1 MSSGYGF
8 ICAGCGDRGL
18 FAIITI
24 NPHTILEDGI
34 EWGNNQIVAK
44 TKPIV
49 KLIDY
54 GEHILNA
61 VTIDLIRG
69 VPELSIFDDAV
80 AIMTSND
87 QTVRFFS
94 LGQHTESACLDMAF
108 PVNHASISPD
118 GNTMVAVGD
127 YQRAYFFEKWQL
139 SAAESKV
146 STSEYASNH
155 VEWLELRLVDLHV
168 AKMTPV
174 IGYFATSWSGSGKY
188 CAVASE
194 CGYITVFDMEKLLN
208 HPMVEEPIPVGEAPI
223 IVTPSSRPDVDN
235 GPGAVRAM
243 TFSPSPYDLL
253 IWMEGQGRI
262 CVADLRDGLQTRQVV
277 HLDTNI
283 TSVTVPQPLVENAP
297 EVDDAAYRGF
307 PDPDVFLAT
316 IASRRRLRT
325 ATPPSTYRTA
335 SDRERTPTTTTV
347 TNEGDGTSWQ
357 WVFDR
362 DGLHLNREPTSTT
375 EEEEAARP
383 LIEQQPQQQLIQ
395 QQQQHL
401 RSQRLQQQEQ
411 LAQMQLNRLRIQQ
424 QQLQQ
429 MEQMEQQQQLQQQ
442 IQHRMQQ
449 QQQQQQRTSTTRQTQ
464 AQAQAQAQTQAST
477 EGFSYNG
484 QLSTHERI
492 LMDDLYSTERP
503 RPRDWMR
510 NGNVADLAR
519 YQQYMAAEPRSSRT
533 QVETINHDIETPRV
547 RGPWRPVHNE
557 QDFDEPTTP
566 VERARQR
573 ATKIR
578 KAGQLHPNMEK
589 MINQRTSGMGS
600 DIYGVHMTG
609 LCLSRDGRSLCVGSE
624 RGFFELK
631 LNLAPRMFFPAI
643 EMR

>member
-24 NPHTILEDGI
+24 NPHTILDDGI
-34 EWGNNQIVAK
+34 EWGSNQIVPK
-44 TKPIV
+44 TKPVV

-54 GEHILNA
+54 GEHILNS

-69 VPELSIFDDAV
+69 VPELGIFDDAV
-80 AIMTSND
+80 AVMTSND
-87 QTVRFFS
+87 HTVRFFS
-94 LGQHTESACLDMAF
+94 LGQHTESACLDLAF

-168 AKMTPV
+168 AKMTQV

-194 CGYITVFDMEKLLN
+194 CGYITVFDMEKLLS

-253 IWMEGQGRI
+253 IWMEGQGRV

-277 HLDTNI
+277 HLDTNMP
-283 TSVTVPQPLVENAP
+283 SATVPQPPVENAP
-297 EVDDAAYRGF
+297 EADDISYRGF

-325 ATPPSTYRTA
+325 ATPPSTYRTM
-335 SDRERTPTTTTV
+335 SDRERTSTTV

-362 DGLHLNREPTSTT
+362 DGLHLNREAEQAAQ
-375 EEEEAARP
+375 EESARP
-383 LIEQQPQQQLIQ
+383 IVEQQPQQQLIQ
-395 QQQQHL
+395 QQQQSL
-401 RSQRLQQQEQ
+401 RLQRLQQQEQ
-411 LAQMQLNRLRIQQ
+411 LAQLQLQRLRQQQ
-424 QQLQQ
+424 QQL
-429 MEQMEQQQQLQQQ
+429 EQLEQQQQE
-442 IQHRMQQ
+442 HR
-449 QQQQQQRTSTTRQTQ
+449 QQRAFTSRPPPPPQ
-464 AQAQAQAQTQAST
+464 APIDGS
-477 EGFSYNG
+477 SYSG

-492 LMDDLYSTERP
+492 LMDDLYSTGRP

-519 YQQYMAAEPRSSRT
+519 YQQYMASEPRHSRT
-533 QVETINHDIETPRV
+533 QTETINHDIETPRV
-547 RGPWRPVHNE
+547 RGPWRPVHNGE
-557 QDFDEPTTP
+557 DFDEPTTP

-573 ATKIR
+573 AMKIR

-589 MINQRTSGMGS
+589 MISQRMSGMGS
-600 DIYGVHMTG
+600 DIHGVHMTG

-631 LNLAPRMFFPAI
+631 LNLTPRLYFPAI
-643 EMR
+643 ELR